1 MISLYD
7 IMEASNGQP
16 FGEPAAHIFT
26 DFCFDSRK
34 AGDGQLFVTLKTD
47 RGDTHQYIREA
58 VERGVLGVLCTRP
71 PDFDADGISVV
82 IVRDTEAALMAWSHF
97 VLGKL
102 GTKVIAVTGSSGKS
116 AAVEAISRVLAT
128 RYQVHTGANELSGP
142 LSVPAALAK
151 LTPEHK
157 FLVLELG
164 TTQPG
169 EMAQMVQASKPEV
182 AVITHIGHAHTD
194 RFSSLEQIIE
204 EKSALVKYLSPTDI
218 AVLNYDDDY
227 VLEMASD
234 CRAHVMTVGMDRFG
248 ADLMAYNVVVGL
260 TKTGF
265 DLRHGSE
272 RFVGRWTPW
281 LGKHLLYSVLSALA
295 VGLHYSVPLEDALKA
310 ITDLSPL
317 PGRMNP
323 LIGQNNSLV
332 IDDSYSAN
340 PESTL
345 AALDW
350 LQAVAEEGNRVVFVM
365 GDMDNLGE
373 YSQQGHRSVG
383 QRAAEFA
390 QLIITAGTDA
400 ALVGRAALDQGMER
414 KQVRMA
420 YSTQDV
426 VAAFKTDYLLRD
438 HDIVLVKGGVASR
451 MELVV
456 QELLRDEQDHA
467 LLPRPGLTAET
478 TSLVQPTRPTW
489 VEVDMDAL
497 AANVRGIKNIIGSDV
512 ALMAVVKADAYGHG
526 AVAVSRTALLN
537 GAEYLAVASMNEALE
552 LRDVGI
558 EAPMLVL
565 SYAPTYYTR
574 QAIRLNIA
582 LTLYDLDLARA
593 YERIARDMGEKLR
606 VHVKI
611 DTGMGRL
618 GILPEDAMPFFRH
631 LAVMNHLDVEG
642 LYTHFSVAGEDPDYT
657 EEQVKLFKDVIKPL
671 RAGGFNFKY
680 IHAANSAGMLASVDN
695 HFSMVR
701 VGLAM
706 YGLSPSET
714 VALPPDFKPVLTW
727 KTVIA
732 QVRTLP
738 AGHPVG
744 YGNTYRTR
752 GEERIAVIPVG
763 YGDGFRRS
771 PENWGEVLVHGQLAP
786 VVGRV
791 SMEKASINVT
801 HIPDVAIGDEVV
813 LLGRQGDA
821 QITADDIA
829 SRLGTINY
837 EVVTNILPRVPRH

>member
-1 MISLYD
+1 
-7 IMEASNGQP
+7 MEASNGQP

-34 AGDGQLFVTLKTD
+34 AGEAQLFVTLKTD

-58 VERGVLGVLCTRP
+58 VEQGVLGVLCTRP
-71 PDFDADGISVV
+71 PDFDTAGISVV

-97 VLGKL
+97 VLGKF
-102 GTKVIAVTGSSGKS
+102 GTKVIAVTGSAGKS
-116 AAVEAISRVLAT
+116 LAVEATSRVLAT
-128 RYQVHTGANELSGP
+128 RHSVHTGASDLSGP
-142 LSVPAALAK
+142 LSVPASLAK

-169 EMAQMVQASKPEV
+169 EMSQMVQASKPEV

-194 RFSSLEQIIE
+194 RFSSLEQIVE
-204 EKSALVKYLSPTDI
+204 EKSALVKYLSPTDLV
-218 AVLNYDDDY
+218 VLNYDDDF
-227 VLEMASD
+227 VLEMASES
-234 CRAHVMTVGMDRFG
+234 RAHVITVGMERFG

-295 VGLHYSVPLEDALKA
+295 VGLHFSVPLEEAIKA
-310 ITDLSPL
+310 VTDLPPL

-332 IDDSYSAN
+332 IDDTYSAS

-350 LQAVAEEGNRVVFVM
+350 LQAVAEEGNRVVFIM

-373 YSQQGHRSVG
+373 YSQQGHRNVG

-390 QLIITAGTDA
+390 QLIVTAGTDA
-400 ALVGRAALDQGMER
+400 ALVGRAALDQGLER
-414 KQVRMA
+414 GQVRMA

-426 VAAFKTDYLLRD
+426 VAAFKTDFTLSD
-438 HDIVLVKGGVASR
+438 QDIVLIKGGAASR

-456 QELLRDEQDHA
+456 QELLNDEQDRA
-467 LLPRPGLTAET
+467 LLPRPGLPAET
-478 TSLVQPTRPTW
+478 ASLVQPTRPTW
-489 VEVDMDAL
+489 VEVDMEAL
-497 AANVRGIKNIIGSDV
+497 AANVRGIKDIIGEDV

-526 AVAVSRTALLN
+526 AIAVSRTALLN

-552 LRDVGI
+552 LRDAGI
-558 EAPMLVL
+558 EAPILVL
-565 SYAPTYYTR
+565 SYTPTYFVR

-593 YERIARDMGEKLR
+593 FERIARDMGEKLR

-618 GILPEDAMPFFRH
+618 GILPEDTMPFFRY

-642 LYTHFSVAGEDPDYT
+642 LYTHFSVADADPDYT
-657 EEQVKLFKDVIKPL
+657 GEQVKAFKGVIKPL
-671 RAGGFNFKY
+671 RAGGFDFRY
-680 IHAANSAGMLASVDN
+680 IHAPNSAGMLASADN
-695 HFSMVR
+695 HFNMVR

-714 VALPPDFKPVLTW
+714 ISVPPGFSPVLTW
-727 KTVIA
+727 KTLIA

-738 AGHPVG
+738 AGHPIG

-763 YGDGFRRS
+763 YADGFRRS
-771 PENWGEVLVHGQLAP
+771 PENWGEVLVHGQFAP
-786 VVGRV
+786 VVGRI
-791 SMEKASINVT
+791 SMEKTSINVT
-801 HIPDVAIGDEVV
+801 HIPEVAIGDEVV
-813 LLGRQGDA
+813 LLGSQGDV

-829 SRLGTINY
+829 RRLGTINY